1 MKVNPI
7 YTSKIIKQGLEFAA
21 DNSALFAA
29 GTTLVLSTA
38 IRPLSILATP
48 KTDRENKKVAC
59 AKSIASSLTGYFLM
73 LAVSKPFSRS
83 IQKIN
88 NQPQKYL
95 KNKTFEV
102 LKDGADSLSKSKAYM
117 LATQMFKLGLGM
129 IVAAPKAIITAAGV
143 PLILKIFKPEASPE
157 TVVKSKDPTFTGK
170 SDAVAKGIS
179 KVLNNTKYQEFA
191 TKFKDSNFPMHIVAL
206 TDVITTGT
214 FVHQTK
220 NSDKIPQDRK
230 KPLIHNAIFSTGLS
244 IISSYFI
251 DKLLDKP
258 TEKFIEKF
266 KEINKKS
273 PKLDKYVEGIRIAK
287 PILIMGGIYYTLI
300 PIISTFLA
308 DRTSGNDKK

>member
-7 YTSKIIKQGLEFAA
+7 YTSKILKKGLEFAA

-29 GTTLVLSTA
+29 GTTLALSTA

-88 NQPQKYL
+88 KQPQEYL
-95 KNKTFEV
+95 KKEAIET
-102 LKDGADSLSKSKAYM
+102 LKDGMDSLSKSKAYM

-129 IVAAPKAIITAAGV
+129 IIAAPKAIITAAGV
-143 PLILKIFKPEASPE
+143 PLILKMFKPEAPQDPI
-157 TVVKSKDPTFTGK
+157 VKSKNPTFTGNR
-170 SDAVAKGIS
+170 DIVAKGIS
-179 KVLNNTKYQEFA
+179 KVLNNQKYQNFA

-206 TDVITTGT
+206 TDLITTGT
-214 FVHQTK
+214 FVHQTQ
-220 NSDKIPQDRK
+220 NSPKVAEDRK
-230 KPLIHNAIFSTGLS
+230 KPLIHNAIISTGLS
-244 IISSYFI
+244 IISSYFV
-251 DKLLDKP
+251 DKMLDKP

-287 PILIMGGIYYTLI
+287 PILIMGGIYYTVI
-300 PIISTFLA
+300 PVISTFLA
-308 DRTSGNDKK
+308 DRTAKNNKK